1 MDSERLDNRYQKTGG
16 IYSGVLI
23 GQKGNCSLQHYGIFK
38 GNQASEF
45 SQHIEMMSVWG
56 DRNAKYPH
64 WTNKH
69 YTCASNYQTVRLW
82 EICQSFINLNKILM
96 R

>member
-1 MDSERLDNRYQKTGG
+1 MMDSERLDNRYQKTGG

-45 SQHIEMMSVWG
+45 SQHIEMMSV
-56 DRNAKYPH
+56 
-64 WTNKH
+64 
-69 YTCASNYQTVRLW
+69 
-82 EICQSFINLNKILM
+82 
-96 R
+96 